1 MESAWEWGGVG
12 VRMIGGRSGRR
23 AEVDG
28 GEEDVVGFGVEAH
41 GLGAEFGLDGFG
53 FAELVGRVFV
63 ENVDHAF
70 ARGDE
75 DETGFGF
82 EGGGVHSGGDRKRR
96 EHFTGVGIEDDELLW
111 IAAGAE
117 ESMMLNVDGKSRGGS

>member
-1 MESAWEWGGVG
+1 
-12 VRMIGGRSGRR
+12 
-23 AEVDG
+23 
-28 GEEDVVGFGVEAH
+28 
-41 GLGAEFGLDGFG
+41 
-53 FAELVGRVFV
+53 V

-82 EGGGVHSGGDRKRR
+82 ESGSVYSGGDRKRR
-96 EHFTGVGIEDDELLW
+96 EHFAGVGIEDDELLR

-117 ESMMLNVDGKSRGGS
+117 EAVVLGVDREGRGRSGRREGPAGFDL